1 MFVLGNS
8 MQPTLN
14 PNDCLLVRQIG
25 STSETESLV
34 GKVVFA
40 ERRDRRIVKRITRLE
55 NFNYCWL
62 ESDNKTLKGAVWYD
76 SNVFGPVPPEIIKG
90 LLKYFLNLHYKYNV

>member
-1 MFVLGNS
+1 

-14 PNDCLLVRQIG
+14 PNDYLLVRQIG

-40 ERRDRRIVKRITRLE
+40 ERRDRRIVKRLSRLE
-55 NFNYCWL
+55 NSNYCWL

-76 SNVFGPVPPEIIKG
+76 SNVFGPVPPEVVKG
-90 LLKYFLNLHYKYNV
+90 LYVFLMFNS